1 MGIIVMTIE
10 SLLGS
15 LQKVKRTGPGKWMAS
30 CPCHEDRTPS
40 LAIKDDNGTI
50 LLHCFSQECAPADI
64 CAAVGIAVSDLFP
77 LSENYDASQPK
88 PKKQTGFEPDQVL
101 FAVVMEI
108 VAAQL
113 IVDEVLKTMPDSE
126 LKNRLDLASKRIH
139 SAWLYAKKYG

>member
-1 MGIIVMTIE
+1 MTIE

-50 LLHCFSQECAPADI
+50 LLHCFSQGCAPADI
-64 CAAVGIAVSDLFP
+64 CAAIGHEISDLFP
-77 LSENYDASQPK
+77 PSDNYDASQAK
-88 PKKQTGFEPDQVL
+88 PRKQTGFEPDQVL